1 MISIHWLLFS
11 DLLSTPVFNKWQ
23 MNPYDRSPAFGTF
36 LTLICERPS
45 LVWSWTLYCASLFE
59 LLCCNK
65 IIILHF
71 FFSSAIG
78 ADGLCCQSREFKEW
92 HGCRST
98 KGVTKGK
105 KTSFLCFLSKDQG
118 NPGKIHSS
126 HFFFFVSGK
135 YYYEVACHD
144 QGLCRVGWSTAQA
157 SLDLGMFSMTSIHWS
172 GYTITSVII
181 LFLFCFYSLL
191 GTDKYGF
198 GFGGTGKKSH
208 NKQFDSYGEVR
219 HK

>member
-45 LVWSWTLYCASLFE
+45 LVWSWTLYCDSASLFE

-105 KTSFLCFLSKDQG
+105 ITSFLCFLSKDPG

-126 HFFFFVSGK
+126 HFFFFFCVR
-135 YYYEVACHD
+135 EV
-144 QGLCRVGWSTAQA
+144 L
-157 SLDLGMFSMTSIHWS
+157 LWS
-172 GYTITSVII
+172 GLSRSRAVQSGLVHCPGITGLGYVQYDLNTLVWLYHNFSNNIVFI
-181 LFLFCFYSLL
+181 LFLLSLRN
-191 GTDKYGF
+191 G
-198 GFGGTGKKSH
+198 
-208 NKQFDSYGEVR
+208 
-219 HK
+219 